1 MYMDTMYIDTMYMDT
16 IIINKLRNKYLKTI
30 RKFNKQNKNNDIE
43 LPNVINY
50 LNQIYFINQ
59 TLAKMES
66 EINILNTCLN
76 NKTTINQKK
85 KIEYDNKNIEIEKIK
100 QDNIKEQIIKPFII
114 ANLIYPKLL

>member
-1 MYMDTMYIDTMYMDT
+1 MYMDTMYMDT

-66 EINILNTCLN
+66 EISILNTCLN

>member
-1 MYMDTMYIDTMYMDT
+1 MYMDTMYMDTMYMDT

-66 EINILNTCLN
+66 EISILNTCLN